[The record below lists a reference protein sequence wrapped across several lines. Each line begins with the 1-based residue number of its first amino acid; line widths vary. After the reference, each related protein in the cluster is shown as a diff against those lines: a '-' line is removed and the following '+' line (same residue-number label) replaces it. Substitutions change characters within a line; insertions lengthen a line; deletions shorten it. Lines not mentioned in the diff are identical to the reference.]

1 MLVFNEAI
9 AYAIDEAAANYA
21 PAAIVDAEL
30 DAGADPP
37 EEPAPEMLE
46 VSRVAFIVTLCVVS
60 AI

>member
-1 MLVFNEAI
+1 M
-9 AYAIDEAAANYA
+9 AANYA
-21 PAAIVDAEL
+21 PAATIDAEL